1 MQRFFRW
8 VVLTLMVSGL
18 SVAASAQSEP
28 LKVVASFSVLADV
41 VQNVGLNGVEVTS
54 LIPVGADPHSYEP
67 SAQDLRVLA
76 EADVIFVVGA
86 GFEEGLLE
94 AIENT
99 ADGSIPVVEA
109 SACVPVRAFG
119 AHDHDEHADEEH
131 ADEEH
136 ADEHGDE
143 EHADEAHTDEHAD
156 EDHTDEGGLL
166 DFDTL
171 CAAHDAYLA
180 AADAEKGGML
190 TAAPRTND
198 TDEVMGRLHEL
209 ECGGHDDH
217 EGEEHADE
225 AEGDHAHE
233 EGACDPHVWSDP
245 NNVYYWALTIS
256 DTLGALDSTNAQ
268 QYAANAE
275 EYIYL
280 VIDHLALNLYPLI
293 EAIPAENRV
302 LVTNHE
308 TLGYFAAAYGFEM
321 VGFVLP
327 GGSAFA
333 EPSAQDIVALV
344 ELIRAEGVPAVFAET
359 TISASVAEQVAAEA
373 GVAFYGLYT
382 DSLSA
387 PDGAAATYLD
397 YLTYNIETI
406 AQALA
411 GE

>member
-8 VVLTLMVSGL
+8 VALTVMVSGL
-18 SVAASAQSEP
+18 SVAAGAQAEP

-99 ADGSIPVVEA
+99 ADGSVPVVEA
-109 SACVPVRAFG
+109 SACVPIRAFG
-119 AHDHDEHADEEH
+119 AHDHDEH
-131 ADEEH
+131 
-136 ADEHGDE
+136 GDE
-143 EHADEAHTDEHAD
+143 EHAEETHSDEHAADEHTDEA
-156 EDHTDEGGLL
+156 GLL

-171 CAAHDAYLA
+171 CAEYDAFFA
-180 AADAEKGGML
+180 AVDVEKDGML

-217 EGEEHADE
+217 EGEEHTDE

-245 NNVYYWALTIS
+245 NSVYYWALTIS
-256 DTLGALDSTNAQ
+256 DTLGALDSANAE

-280 VIDHLALNLYPLI
+280 VAEYVALNLYPLI
-293 EAIPAENRV
+293 EAIPAENRI

-387 PDGAAATYLD
+387 PDGAAPTYLD

-406 AQALA
+406 AQALG